1 MSMEDAK
8 DKSLIEGFLD
18 NIFGSMK
25 LGKKLAYGFGF
36 VLLLLVV
43 ITVMS
48 LYRMSIIHENLNHI
62 VNDYHRKVIVANG
75 IVDQFNRVYQSMRNI
90 ALSKDMAF
98 THRENE
104 KISIARKTYAQGM
117 EELKKTV
124 VTAEGK
130 AYLAEIEKLISELRP
145 VNDTFM
151 QSIESEAPEE
161 ISAVLANQL
170 EPGQDKLLQTVTNL
184 IHFQER
190 LMSESVSEAEK
201 SYWFAF
207 VFSIALGI
215 ISFLLATMVAWA
227 LNMGITKP
235 INRVIDLLTQSA
247 DQVSN
252 AASEVAASSRQ
263 LAEGAQAQASSI
275 EETSAS
281 LEEMSSMTKTNADNA
296 AQANE
301 VIEGTKRDVEKA
313 DKIMKS
319 FIESMNEIARASED
333 TEKIVRTIDEI
344 AFQTNLLA
352 LNAAVEAARA
362 GEAGAGFAVVA
373 DEVRNLAMRSAQA
386 AKNTEELIQ
395 ETVQKIQN
403 GRTLLEQT
411 KDAFGQ
417 VATDSDKIGQ
427 FVESIASA
435 ARERAAGIAQVNLAV
450 SDIEKIVQQNAA
462 GAEQSAS
469 ASESML
475 GQSEQLKEQVK
486 KLMVLIGGQQGGQE
500 LPC

>member
-1 MSMEDAK
+1 MSMKGAK
-8 DKSLIEGFLD
+8 DKSAVQSLLD
-18 NIFGSMK
+18 KMFGSMK
-25 LGKKLAYGFGF
+25 LGKKLSWGFGF
-36 VLLLLVV
+36 ILLLLAV
-43 ITVMS
+43 IIV
-48 LYRMSIIHENLNHI
+48 LGLQRLSIIHDNLDNI
-62 VNDYHRKVIVANG
+62 VNDRYRKVVVANG
-75 IVDQFNRVYQSMRNI
+75 VVDQFNRVYQSMRNI
-90 ALSKDMAF
+90 ALSRDTTF
-98 THRENE
+98 TQREKE
-104 KISIARKTYAQGM
+104 KITTARQTYAKGM
-117 EELKKTV
+117 EELKKTI

-130 AYLAEIEKLISELRP
+130 AYLAEIKKLISELRP
-145 VNDTFM
+145 VNDVFM
-151 QSIESEAPEE
+151 QSIGSESAEE
-161 ISAVLANQL
+161 ISAVLADQL
-170 EPGQDKLLQTVTNL
+170 EPGQEKLLQTVSKL
-184 IHFQER
+184 VHYQEQ
-190 LMSESVSEAEK
+190 LMNSSVREAEN
-201 SYWFAF
+201 SYRFAF
-207 VFSIALGI
+207 VFSIVMGI
-215 ISFLLATMVAWA
+215 ISFLLAAMVAWA

-235 INRVIDLLTQSA
+235 INRVIDLLKESA

-252 AASEVAASSRQ
+252 AASEVAASSQ
-263 LAEGAQAQASSI
+263 SLAEGAQAQASSI

-301 VIEGTKRDVEKA
+301 VIGGTKRDVEKA

-403 GRTLLEQT
+403 GKTLLEQT

-417 VATDSDKIGQ
+417 VAGDSGKIGQ

-435 ARERAAGIAQVNLAV
+435 SHEQAAGIAQVNLAV
-450 SDIEKIVQQNAA
+450 SDVEKIVQQNAA

-469 ASESML
+469 AAESML
-475 GQSEQLKEQVK
+475 TQAEQLKEQVK
-486 KLMVLIGGQQGGQE
+486 KLTVLIGGRQGGQE
-500 LPC
+500 LPG